1 MDISRLNELQLYKSA
16 NIFEML
22 NMTGRRG
29 SMEGKLISIVVPMFF
44 EEEVAEECYTRL
56 TGIMKNTGF
65 RYELVFIDDGSRD
78 RTLSI
83 LEDIARRDRQ
93 VRVYSFSRNFG
104 HQVAITAGID
114 YARGDAVVVI
124 DADLQ
129 DPPELIPEM
138 IGLWQQGYDV
148 VYAKR
153 KKRMGETPFKLIT
166 AKVFYRFLDKLS
178 EVKIPVDTGDYRL
191 IDRKVADVLR
201 KMPEKNRFVRGMVS
215 WAGFKQIPIEYERQ
229 ERFAGSTK
237 YPLKKMLKF
246 AFDGIISFSSKPL
259 KLSQYLGF
267 FAVFVAMVIFIYAVV
282 YRIVGGKNLVYG
294 WASIMTTVTFLGGVQ
309 LISVGILGE
318 YIARMY
324 DESKNRPLYIIA
336 KEINNDEE

>member
-1 MDISRLNELQLYKSA
+1 
-16 NIFEML
+16 
-22 NMTGRRG
+22 
-29 SMEGKLISIVVPMFF
+29 MEGKFISVVIPMYF
-44 EEEVAEECYTRL
+44 EEEVVEECYARL
-56 TGIMKNTGF
+56 TGIMQGTGF
-65 RYELVFIDDGSRD
+65 NYELVFIDDGSRD
-78 RTLSI
+78 RTLDL
-83 LEDIARRDRQ
+83 LEDIAKRDRL

-114 YARGDAVVVI
+114 KARGDAVIVI

-129 DPPELIPEM
+129 DPPELIHKM
-138 IGLWQQGYDV
+138 IKLWEQGYDV

-153 KKRMGETPFKLIT
+153 KKRIGETRFKLMT
-166 AKVFYRFLDKLS
+166 ARIFYRFLDKLS
-178 EVKIPVDTGDYRL
+178 EIKIPVDTGDYRL

-201 KMPEKNRFVRGMVS
+201 KMPERNRYVRGMVS
-215 WAGFKQIPIEYERQ
+215 WAGFRQTPVEYERQ
-229 ERFAGSTK
+229 ERFAGTTK

-246 AFDGIISFSSKPL
+246 AFDGIVSFSSKPL

-267 FAVFVAMVIFIYAVV
+267 FAVLVAMAIFIYAVI
-282 YRIVGGKNLVYG
+282 YRLVGGRNLVYG